1 MAIIYYADQ
10 DVKGSLTTGGI
21 ITSGGIMTAPGGTS
35 TQWNT
40 SYDNSIVG
48 LAVSGTNTKTLT
60 ATQQDGGTITA
71 SWADDSGSNNYLTGL
86 GFNTTNGILS
96 ATRNGL
102 STLTVDLDGRYVTS
116 SGVTSVATSGTKNG
130 LTLTGGTITSS
141 GTIVLGGTLA
151 ISNSDW
157 SGTDLSVVNG
167 GTGASSASA
176 ARTNLGVV
184 NDTGTPAM
192 LSNGSTPSLNS
203 GISAAEVRSL
213 IGAGTSSSAGV
224 TSVAT
229 GSGLTGGTITGSG
242 TVSVD
247 YTGADSIV
255 MAAPTGNV
263 PDADDMFIY
272 GADSSGSGES
282 VSGQFVDLPLSIM
295 NNDSGFTSN
304 VGDITAVVAGT
315 GMSGGGASGSVTLN
329 CTVTG
334 DTGVPAILSNG
345 STPSLNSGISAAE
358 VRSLIGAG
366 TSSSAGVTSVATSG
380 SVNGITLTGGTIT
393 STGTIT
399 LGGSVSI
406 NNGNWSGTDLS
417 VANGGTGSSTA
428 SGARTNLGV
437 VNDTGTPAIL
447 SNGSTPS
454 LNSGISAAE
463 VRSLIGAGTSSS
475 AGVTSV
481 ATGTGLTG
489 GTITSTGTLSLAT
502 AGAGAGFYGSTSN
515 SIKIDQ
521 ITLDAYGRVTAV
533 STGAT
538 GQVNTVATG
547 NSSTL
552 TSSGTT
558 AKTLTPVTGTV
569 NLSSA
574 NLATGAQIQTAIN
587 TALTGVLQFEGTW
600 NASTNTPT
608 LASNVGTSGD
618 YYIVSV
624 AGSTNLNG
632 ITDWAVGDW
641 AVFGNTT
648 WTKVD
653 NTAVGSM
660 SSFIIKEGNG
670 TETSTVTNGETITFA
685 QGTGI
690 QSELTSTSSGGTLT
704 ITNTSPNIVQ
714 TTVSGN
720 AGSVTNGVYT
730 IGTQSIGGAK
740 TFTTT
745 PISVTR
751 STADSSTYLATTAF
765 VKNQG
770 YTSNVGDITGVTA
783 GNKLTGGGT
792 SGTVTLGLAS
802 NNISQ
807 WTNDSGYTTNVGDIT
822 AVTAGTGLSG
832 GGSSGAVTLTL
843 DLGELAVGG
852 TLIATDYLIAENG
865 GVDNRQLI
873 SSIPLSIF
881 SNNAGWTSNSGD
893 ITGVTAG
900 SGISGGGTSG
910 TVTITNSA
918 PNIVQTTISGNAYSA
933 TVLQTARTIAGVSFN
948 GSANISL
955 NNNAITNGAGYT
967 GNVGDITGVTAGTGI
982 TGGGTSGTVTISHAD
997 TSSQATVNN
1006 SGNTYIQDVT
1016 LDTFGHVT
1024 GLVSSTTT
1032 LGGLGFTG
1040 ATNANYITNNNQ
1052 LSNGA
1057 GYTTNTG
1064 TVTGTVSA
1072 SESINTIAQRNSS
1085 GYLFASYFNGSGTF
1099 STTGASSG
1107 MGLFTG
1113 TNGTDTYGRSY
1124 TAAAARTLLNVAN
1137 GATNVT
1143 NNNQLTNGAGYV
1155 TSSGNTTIG
1164 TSTNIGVSAG
1174 GAVLSSVNLTQG
1186 VITSFATRTM
1196 TLANLGYTGAT
1207 NANYITNNNQLANGA
1222 GYTTSVGDITNVSAG
1237 SGLTGGGS
1245 SGSVTLNVDYA
1256 GSDSI
1261 VMAAPG
1267 GSTPDGDDYMI
1278 YGSDSSS
1285 DGSSLKTQFVDLP
1298 LSIFDNDAGFKS
1310 SAVTS
1315 IATTSPILGGTI
1327 TSTGTLSL
1335 KVPVSGA
1342 WHNGGVAIVG
1352 AVTEVGRYIDFHTS
1366 NTGTSDYDVRMDA
1379 NGTELLISGNVRAS
1393 GNLEAVGN
1401 IVAGYVRSTGG
1412 SAYQPAHSFN
1422 SDTNTGMFNPAADTL
1437 QFSTGGAYR
1446 WSTNNYATIIN
1457 QDCGIGVTPL
1467 AKFHVNGVSI
1477 VRSSTGVG
1485 DFFLGNNATANH
1497 FRFHTNNSDTY
1508 FDMNCGN
1515 VYWRDGGSIRYRF
1528 FPSTANMTINGT
1540 LTQNSDIRIKENI
1553 VEIDDCIGKVQA
1565 MRGVYYNRTDFNTG
1579 PTKVG
1584 VIAQEVE
1591 AVLPELILENEDDG
1605 LKSVAYSELTAV
1617 LINAIKE
1624 QQEIIEDLKTRVE
1637 QLEKQYYSK
1646 NYSKQVIIAIY
1657 PAREEQQPDN
1667 N

>member
-1164 TSTNIGVSAG
+1164 TSTNIGISAG

-1637 QLEKQYYSK
+1637 QLEK
-1646 NYSKQVIIAIY
+1646 
-1657 PAREEQQPDN
+1657 
-1667 N
+1667 

>member
-1 MAIIYYADQ
+1 MPAAS
-10 DVKGSLTTGGI
+10 GS
-21 ITSGGIMTAPGGTS
+21 
-35 TQWNT
+35 
-40 SYDNSIVG
+40 
-48 LAVSGTNTKTLT
+48 VSGYLTSSNWTTFNNKTTNT
-60 ATQQDGGTITA
+60 GT
-71 SWADDSGSNNYLTGL
+71 
-86 GFNTTNGILS
+86 
-96 ATRNGL
+96 
-102 STLTVDLDGRYVTS
+102 
-116 SGVTSVATSGTKNG
+116 VTSVAATASTGISISGSPITTSGT
-130 LTLTGGTITSS
+130 
-141 GTIVLGGTLA
+141 
-151 ISNSDW
+151 
-157 SGTDLSVVNG
+157 
-167 GTGASSASA
+167 
-176 ARTNLGVV
+176 
-184 NDTGTPAM
+184 
-192 LSNGSTPSLNS
+192 
-203 GISAAEVRSL
+203 
-213 IGAGTSSSAGV
+213 
-224 TSVAT
+224 
-229 GSGLTGGTITGSG
+229 
-242 TVSVD
+242 
-247 YTGADSIV
+247 
-255 MAAPTGNV
+255 
-263 PDADDMFIY
+263 
-272 GADSSGSGES
+272 
-282 VSGQFVDLPLSIM
+282 FV
-295 NNDSGFTSN
+295 
-304 VGDITAVVAGT
+304 
-315 GMSGGGASGSVTLN
+315 
-329 CTVTG
+329 
-334 DTGVPAILSNG
+334 
-345 STPSLNSGISAAE
+345 
-358 VRSLIGAG
+358 
-366 TSSSAGVTSVATSG
+366 
-380 SVNGITLTGGTIT
+380 
-393 STGTIT
+393 
-399 LGGSVSI
+399 
-406 NNGNWSGTDLS
+406 
-417 VANGGTGSSTA
+417 
-428 SGARTNLGV
+428 
-437 VNDTGTPAIL
+437 
-447 SNGSTPS
+447 
-454 LNSGISAAE
+454 
-463 VRSLIGAGTSSS
+463 
-475 AGVTSV
+475 
-481 ATGTGLTG
+481 
-489 GTITSTGTLSLAT
+489 
-502 AGAGAGFYGSTSN
+502 
-515 SIKIDQ
+515 
-521 ITLDAYGRVTAV
+521 
-533 STGAT
+533 
-538 GQVNTVATG
+538 
-547 NSSTL
+547 
-552 TSSGTT
+552 
-558 AKTLTPVTGTV
+558 
-569 NLSSA
+569 
-574 NLATGAQIQTAIN
+574 
-587 TALTGVLQFEGTW
+587 
-600 NASTNTPT
+600 
-608 LASNVGTSGD
+608 
-618 YYIVSV
+618 
-624 AGSTNLNG
+624 
-632 ITDWAVGDW
+632 
-641 AVFGNTT
+641 
-648 WTKVD
+648 
-653 NTAVGSM
+653 
-660 SSFIIKEGNG
+660 
-670 TETSTVTNGETITFA
+670 
-685 QGTGI
+685 
-690 QSELTSTSSGGTLT
+690 
-704 ITNTSPNIVQ
+704 ITNTAPNIVQ

-770 YTSNVGDITGVTA
+770 YT
-783 GNKLTGGGT
+783 
-792 SGTVTLGLAS
+792 
-802 NNISQ
+802 
-807 WTNDSGYTTNVGDIT
+807 TNV
-822 AVTAGTGLSG
+822 
-832 GGSSGAVTLTL
+832 
-843 DLGELAVGG
+843 
-852 TLIATDYLIAENG
+852 
-865 GVDNRQLI
+865 
-873 SSIPLSIF
+873 
-881 SNNAGWTSNSGD
+881 GD

-910 TVTITNSA
+910 TVTITNSDKGSSQA
-918 PNIVQTTISGNAYSA
+918 IFKNIAVSGQSTVVADSNNDTLTFAAAGGMTITTNATTDTITFNPNDDNSNYYVSGASYASGTLTLTRNGLSTLTA
-933 TVLQTARTIAGVSFN
+933 TGFPTNNNQLSN
-948 GSANISL
+948 GSGYTTNTGTVTSVKFITDGTALNVASGAITTSGTMTGVWQGTSAQYVNGL
-955 NNNAITNGAGYT
+955 GDLTTFPSIPQGDITGVTAGTGMSGGGTSGTVTLNCTITNNNQLTNGAGYT
-967 GNVGDITGVTAGTGI
+967 TNVGDITGVTAGTGI

-1052 LSNGA
+1052 LTNGA

-1085 GYLFASYFNGSGTF
+1085 GYLHAAYFNGSGTF

-1113 TNGTDTYGRSY
+1113 TNGSDTYGRSF

-1143 NNNQLTNGAGYV
+1143 NNNQIANGAGYV

-1164 TSTNIGVSAG
+1164 TSTNIGISAG

-1207 NANYITNNNQLANGA
+1207 NANYITNNNQLTNGA

-1261 VMAAPG
+1261 VMAAPS
-1267 GSTPDGDDYMI
+1267 GSAPDGDDMLL
-1278 YGSDSSS
+1278 YGSDSSD
-1285 DGSSLKTQFVDLP
+1285 DGSSKSVQFVDVP

-1637 QLEKQYYSK
+1637 QLEK
-1646 NYSKQVIIAIY
+1646 
-1657 PAREEQQPDN
+1657 
-1667 N
+1667 

>member
-660 SSFIIKEGNG
+660 SSFIVKEGNG

-918 PNIVQTTISGNAYSA
+918 PNIVQTTVSGNAGSA

-1164 TSTNIGVSAG
+1164 TSTNIGISAG

>member
-558 AKTLTPVTGTV
+558 AKTLTPVTAAVSSG
-569 NLSSA
+569 SA

-587 TALTGVLQFEGTW
+587 TALVGVLSYQGTW
-600 NASTNTPT
+600 NASTNSPT
-608 LASNVGTSGD
+608 LSSGSGTAGY

-624 AGSTNLNG
+624 AGSTNLDG

-641 AVFGNTT
+641 AVFSDQATDA
-648 WTKVD
+648 WQKID

-1164 TSTNIGVSAG
+1164 TSTNIGISAG
-1174 GAVLSSVNLTQG
+1174 GAVLSTVSLTQG
-1186 VITSFATRTM
+1186 VITAFTTRTM

-1637 QLEKQYYSK
+1637 QLEK
-1646 NYSKQVIIAIY
+1646 
-1657 PAREEQQPDN
+1657 
-1667 N
+1667 

>member
-10 DVKGSLTTGGI
+10 DVKGTLTTGGI

-229 GSGLTGGTITGSG
+229 GSGLTGGTITGTG

-247 YTGADSIV
+247 YAGSDSLI
-255 MAAPTGNV
+255 MAAGNASS
-263 PDADDMFIY
+263 PDADDFIIY
-272 GADSSGSGES
+272 GADSSGGGDTGKIQFTDVN
-282 VSGQFVDLPLSIM
+282 VSLF
-295 NNDSGFTSN
+295 NNDAGYTSN
-304 VGDITAVVAGT
+304 TGTTTASNTQTFTNKSGNISQWTNNSGYIAIGSVGIINNLGSPSLGSGITAV
-315 GMSGGGASGSVTLN
+315 
-329 CTVTG
+329 
-334 DTGVPAILSNG
+334 
-345 STPSLNSGISAAE
+345 E

-366 TSSSAGVTSVATSG
+366 TSSSSGVTSVGTSG
-380 SVNGITLTGGTIT
+380 SVNGLTLTGGTIT

-417 VANGGTGSSTA
+417 VANGGTGSSSA
-428 SGARTNLGV
+428 SGARSNLGV
-437 VNDTGTPAIL
+437 INDTGTPAIL

-502 AGAGAGFYGSTSN
+502 AGAGANTYGSTNN
-515 SIKIDQ
+515 STKIDT

-533 STGAT
+533 ATGAT

-552 TSSGTT
+552 SSSGST

-670 TETSTVTNGETITFA
+670 TETSTVTNGETVTFA

-720 AGSVTNGVYT
+720 AGT
-730 IGTQSIGGAK
+730 A
-740 TFTTT
+740 
-745 PISVTR
+745 TR
-751 STADSSTYLATTAF
+751 
-765 VKNQG
+765 
-770 YTSNVGDITGVTA
+770 
-783 GNKLTGGGT
+783 
-792 SGTVTLGLAS
+792 
-802 NNISQ
+802 
-807 WTNDSGYTTNVGDIT
+807 
-822 AVTAGTGLSG
+822 
-832 GGSSGAVTLTL
+832 
-843 DLGELAVGG
+843 
-852 TLIATDYLIAENG
+852 
-865 GVDNRQLI
+865 
-873 SSIPLSIF
+873 
-881 SNNAGWTSNSGD
+881 
-893 ITGVTAG
+893 
-900 SGISGGGTSG
+900 
-910 TVTITNSA
+910 
-918 PNIVQTTISGNAYSA
+918 
-933 TVLQTARTIAGVSFN
+933 LQTARTIAGVSFN
-948 GSANISL
+948 GTANISL

-967 GNVGDITGVTAGTGI
+967 TNTGTTTPSNTQTFTNKGGNISQWTNNSGYITSSSLPTVNNGQIDGRTSGIGLSGSMDATANQSGNTTFTVTSNATTASTASTLVARDSSGDINVRLLRSEYDSTNASIGFIMTQVDTASNNYVRPSTMAQVRSSLNVADGANNITNNTQISNGRGFTTNTGTTTASNSQTFTNKGGNISQWTNDSGYVTSSGGSMSSWIIKEGNGTESTTVTQGETLTIAQGTGI
-982 TGGGTSGTVTISHAD
+982 TSEMTSTSSGGTIQITNT
-997 TSSQATVNN
+997 
-1006 SGNTYIQDVT
+1006 GNTTIGQNDDIT
-1016 LDTFGHVT
+1016 LNGASVLQTMNYTQGVLTSFA
-1024 GLVSSTTT
+1024 SRT
-1032 LGGLGFTG
+1032 LTLANLGYSG
-1040 ATNANYITNNNQ
+1040 AANANYITNNNQ
-1052 LSNGA
+1052 LTNGA

-1099 STTGASSG
+1099 STSGASSG

-1113 TNGTDTYGRSY
+1113 TNGSDTYGRSF

-1143 NNNQLTNGAGYV
+1143 TNSQIANGAGYV

-1186 VITSFATRTM
+1186 VITSFVTRTM
-1196 TLANLGYTGAT
+1196 TLGNLGYTGAT
-1207 NANYITNNNQLANGA
+1207 NANYITNNNQLTNGA

-1245 SGSVTLNVDYA
+1245 SGSVTLNVDYT
-1256 GSDSI
+1256 GSDSLI
-1261 VMAAPG
+1261 MAAPG
-1267 GSTPDGDDYMI
+1267 GSVPDGDDYMI
-1278 YGSDSSS
+1278 YGADSSGGG
-1285 DGSSLKTQFVDLP
+1285 DTGKVQFVDIP
-1298 LSIFDNDAGFKS
+1298 LSIFDNDAGFSGSGVTAVATS
-1310 SAVTS
+1310 S
-1315 IATTSPILGGTI
+1315 PLLGGTI
-1327 TSTGTLSL
+1327 TSSGTLSL
-1335 KVPVSGA
+1335 LKPVSGA

-1352 AVTEVGRYIDFHTS
+1352 AVTEIGRYIDFHKDNS
-1366 NTGTSDYDVRMDA
+1366 GTSDFDIRLDA
-1379 NGTELLISGNVRAS
+1379 NGSELNCSGNLRS
-1393 GNLEAVGN
+1393 QGNLEAVGD
-1401 IVAGYVRSTGG
+1401 IVAGRAKFTSGTTALPSFTFTSDADTGLSNPSSNRIEISTGG
-1412 SAYQPAHSFN
+1412 TSRVQI
-1422 SDTNTGMFNPAADTL
+1422 
-1437 QFSTGGAYR
+1437 
-1446 WSTNNYATIIN
+1446 NNFATIID

-1467 AKFHVNGVSI
+1467 AKFHVNGISL
-1477 VRSSTGVG
+1477 VRTSTGVG
-1485 DFFLGNNATANH
+1485 DFYLGNKATANH

-1637 QLEKQYYSK
+1637 QLEK
-1646 NYSKQVIIAIY
+1646 
-1657 PAREEQQPDN
+1657 
-1667 N
+1667 

>member
-1 MAIIYYADQ
+1 MTI
-10 DVKGSLTTGGI
+10 TTDATTDT
-21 ITSGGIMTAPGGTS
+21 ITFNP
-35 TQWNT
+35 ND
-40 SYDNSIVG
+40 DNSNYY
-48 LAVSGTNTKTLT
+48 VSGASYASGTLT
-60 ATQQDGGTITA
+60 
-71 SWADDSGSNNYLTGL
+71 L
-86 GFNTTNGILS
+86 
-96 ATRNGL
+96 TRNGL
-102 STLTVDLDGRYVTS
+102 STLT
-116 SGVTSVATSGTKNG
+116 ATGFP
-130 LTLTGGTITSS
+130 
-141 GTIVLGGTLA
+141 
-151 ISNSDW
+151 
-157 SGTDLSVVNG
+157 
-167 GTGASSASA
+167 
-176 ARTNLGVV
+176 TN
-184 NDTGTPAM
+184 NNQ
-192 LSNGSTPSLNS
+192 LSNGSGYTTNT
-203 GISAAEVRSL
+203 
-213 IGAGTSSSAGV
+213 GTV
-224 TSVAT
+224 TSVKFIT
-229 GSGLTGGTITGSG
+229 DGT
-242 TVSVD
+242 
-247 YTGADSIV
+247 AL
-255 MAAPTGNV
+255 NV
-263 PDADDMFIY
+263 
-272 GADSSGSGES
+272 
-282 VSGQFVDLPLSIM
+282 
-295 NNDSGFTSN
+295 
-304 VGDITAVVAGT
+304 
-315 GMSGGGASGSVTLN
+315 
-329 CTVTG
+329 
-334 DTGVPAILSNG
+334 
-345 STPSLNSGISAAE
+345 
-358 VRSLIGAG
+358 
-366 TSSSAGVTSVATSG
+366 
-380 SVNGITLTGGTIT
+380 
-393 STGTIT
+393 
-399 LGGSVSI
+399 
-406 NNGNWSGTDLS
+406 
-417 VANGGTGSSTA
+417 A
-428 SGARTNLGV
+428 SGAITTSGTMTGV
-437 VNDTGTPAIL
+437 WQ
-447 SNGSTPS
+447 
-454 LNSGISAAE
+454 
-463 VRSLIGAGTSSS
+463 GTS
-475 AGVTSV
+475 AQYVN
-481 ATGTGLTG
+481 GLGDLT
-489 GTITSTGTLSLAT
+489 T
-502 AGAGAGFYGSTSN
+502 FP
-515 SIKIDQ
+515 SIPQ
-521 ITLDAYGRVTAV
+521 
-533 STGAT
+533 
-538 GQVNTVATG
+538 
-547 NSSTL
+547 
-552 TSSGTT
+552 
-558 AKTLTPVTGTV
+558 
-569 NLSSA
+569 
-574 NLATGAQIQTAIN
+574 
-587 TALTGVLQFEGTW
+587 
-600 NASTNTPT
+600 
-608 LASNVGTSGD
+608 
-618 YYIVSV
+618 
-624 AGSTNLNG
+624 
-632 ITDWAVGDW
+632 
-641 AVFGNTT
+641 
-648 WTKVD
+648 
-653 NTAVGSM
+653 
-660 SSFIIKEGNG
+660 
-670 TETSTVTNGETITFA
+670 
-685 QGTGI
+685 
-690 QSELTSTSSGGTLT
+690 
-704 ITNTSPNIVQ
+704 
-714 TTVSGN
+714 
-720 AGSVTNGVYT
+720 
-730 IGTQSIGGAK
+730 
-740 TFTTT
+740 
-745 PISVTR
+745 
-751 STADSSTYLATTAF
+751 
-765 VKNQG
+765 
-770 YTSNVGDITGVTA
+770 GDITGVTA
-783 GNKLTGGGT
+783 GTGMSGGGT
-792 SGTVTLGLAS
+792 SGTVTL
-802 NNISQ
+802 NC
-807 WTNDSGYTTNVGDIT
+807 
-822 AVTAGTGLSG
+822 
-832 GGSSGAVTLTL
+832 
-843 DLGELAVGG
+843 
-852 TLIATDYLIAENG
+852 
-865 GVDNRQLI
+865 
-873 SSIPLSIF
+873 
-881 SNNAGWTSNSGD
+881 
-893 ITGVTAG
+893 
-900 SGISGGGTSG
+900 
-910 TVTITNSA
+910 TITN
-918 PNIVQTTISGNAYSA
+918 
-933 TVLQTARTIAGVSFN
+933 
-948 GSANISL
+948 
-955 NNNAITNGAGYT
+955 NNQLTNGAGYT
-967 GNVGDITGVTAGTGI
+967 TNVGDITGVTAGTGI

-1052 LSNGA
+1052 LTNGA

-1085 GYLFASYFNGSGTF
+1085 GYLHAAYFNGSGTF

-1113 TNGTDTYGRSY
+1113 TNGSDTYGRSF

-1143 NNNQLTNGAGYV
+1143 NNNQIANGAGYV

-1164 TSTNIGVSAG
+1164 TSTNIGISAG

-1207 NANYITNNNQLANGA
+1207 NANYITNNNQLTNGA

-1261 VMAAPG
+1261 VMAAPS
-1267 GSTPDGDDYMI
+1267 GSAPDGDDMLL
-1278 YGSDSSS
+1278 YGSDSSD
-1285 DGSSLKTQFVDLP
+1285 DGSSKSVQFVDVP

-1637 QLEKQYYSK
+1637 QLEK
-1646 NYSKQVIIAIY
+1646 
-1657 PAREEQQPDN
+1657 
-1667 N
+1667 

>member
-263 PDADDMFIY
+263 PDADDMFLY

-1164 TSTNIGVSAG
+1164 TSTNIGISAG

-1637 QLEKQYYSK
+1637 QLEK
-1646 NYSKQVIIAIY
+1646 
-1657 PAREEQQPDN
+1657 
-1667 N
+1667 

>member
-1164 TSTNIGVSAG
+1164 TSTNIGISAG